1 MGNDDIKRNIIIT
14 NDMGRK
20 KNFLV
25 REKLGVKS
33 KIFIYYVVNYVIYV
47 FFIFDIYKW
56 RLEN

>member
-47 FFIFDIYKW
+47 FFMFDIYKW

>member
-47 FFIFDIYKW
+47 FLCLIFISED
-56 RLEN
+56 